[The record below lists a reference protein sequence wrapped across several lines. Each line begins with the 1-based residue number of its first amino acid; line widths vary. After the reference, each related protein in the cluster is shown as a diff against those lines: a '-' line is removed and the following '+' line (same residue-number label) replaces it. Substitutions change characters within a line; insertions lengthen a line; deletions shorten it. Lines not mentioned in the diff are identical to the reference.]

1 MVNQFN
7 KKEKKFFNNLRDYG
21 YKITYEIYIN
31 TLNFNKTNP
40 KISVIISKISENF
53 NEECL
58 NSLIQQTFKNFEIIF
73 INDKVK
79 IYIIIKKFVKD
90 ERIHI
95 FDKNNKKFNKKKF
108 CNKKTKGNYLIFL
121 NLKE

>member
-7 KKEKKFFNNLRDYG
+7 KKGKKFFNNLRDYG

-31 TLNFNKTNP
+31 TLKFNKTNP
-40 KISVIISKISENF
+40 KISENF

-73 INDKVK
+73 NND
-79 IYIIIKKFVKD
+79 ISNENI
-90 ERIHI
+90 
-95 FDKNNKKFNKKKF
+95 
-108 CNKKTKGNYLIFL
+108 
-121 NLKE
+121 